1 VEAYALDRT
10 DLELYDEYVAVDFA
24 ERLRETLKFD
34 SVGALVEQMYVDV
47 RRARTLVGSAAA
59 GS

>member
-1 VEAYALDRT
+1 
-10 DLELYDEYVAVDFA
+10 VDFA

-34 SVGALVEQMYVDV
+34 SAGALVEQMHVDV
-47 RRARTLVGSAAA
+47 RRARALVGSGGA